1 MAIHFEWTKEISVDN
16 EIIDGQHK
24 RLLSQINIMLDEI
37 FSGVD
42 HEKVKEVIEFLD
54 KYIQEHF
61 TYEETYMTNINYPHL
76 EEHKKLHHDFIQ
88 KYYKF
93 KDDFNTGV
101 NKEALLLEIEGYIG
115 LWWVNH
121 IGKEDKKYQLFWHDQ
136 NKKIK

>member
-1 MAIHFEWTKEISVDN
+1 MAIHFEWTEDISVGN

-24 RLLSQINIMLDEI
+24 RLLDQINKILDEI

-42 HEKVKEVIEFLD
+42 HEKVKEAIQFLD

-76 EEHKKLHHDFIQ
+76 IEHKNLHHEFIQ

-93 KDDFNTGV
+93 KEDFNTGI
-101 NKEALLLEIEGYIG
+101 NKELLMEEVESYIG

-121 IGKEDKKYQLFWHDQ
+121 IGKEDKKYQLYLIDA
-136 NKKIK
+136 NKRIK